1 MKQLI
6 TILSLSYICLNTF
19 AQTPYGQMRENLLKN
34 IWTDADYELY
44 LAPVSKL
51 KKEKPFF
58 TVPAYYLPLSD
69 STKQLISATLV
80 FCPNANSVYVNG
92 KKQFIDTENRSVF
105 TTLKDGKLLLPAKYL
120 YPLLGKQRPK
130 KENEIVD
137 IEIVATKSG
146 KKCLKNDLG
155 LLFVADLLNPQ
166 IAKASRQTQYEILYN
181 TLYERPKR
189 AKVVADVIGHTGKK
203 HPYILADAKRFEEI
217 KTLIRTDS
225 FARTCY
231 EKVLASA
238 NKVLNED
245 VDIYEFKNP
254 QGGIFATIKNSPTG
268 KVLDLGIAYRV
279 TGEKKY
285 AERAIQEL
293 LSVASWPDWG
303 CTLERQFLGTGAV
316 ATGMGLG
323 FDWFYNEMTSTQ
335 RQTIREAIV
344 AKAIHPGLFY
354 HTVRHANRFVLARHN
369 WNAVGN
375 GGLIIASLAI
385 AADEPELA
393 GRLLEFSIG
402 SFENVLSIY
411 APKGD
416 YEEGPGYWA
425 YGTGSLVNAMAAI
438 ESATGKTYGL
448 SDAPGVDKTAYF
460 TPYMIGPNGYF
471 NFHDSD
477 ENGKTYITDP
487 EYFWFANRFAN
498 PDFYWER
505 MYLPEQHK
513 GGAKDLLWYK
523 GESRGAF
530 NLKLDY
536 MGSGENNAVGTG
548 TFRSSWTDPNALFLG
563 FHAGYRLANHA
574 QADEGN
580 FIFDAIGERWIM
592 DVGYGSHD
600 TTRSESYFQ
609 AARPLFYR
617 MRTEAHNTYVVN
629 PDKSYGQD
637 FSSDNRPQFENVVM
651 QPDKAYAIANLTCSY
666 KGQVSSAKRGF
677 MLNRQNNYALV
688 QDEVTLTQPSTVYWF
703 LHTRANIK
711 LIEKDQAAIFTI
723 GTKRLYVKLIG
734 NTTGAKWSVMP
745 AKSLSPGMVEMKN
758 MDDVRKLAIKFEGI
772 SNMNFAAMLVPLKD
786 GENKPYVQYK
796 FEKMDSWK

>member
-1 MKQLI
+1 MQ
-6 TILSLSYICLNTF
+6 
-19 AQTPYGQMRENLLKN
+19 
-34 IWTDADYELY
+34 
-44 LAPVSKL
+44 V
-51 KKEKPFF
+51 
-58 TVPAYYLPLSD
+58 
-69 STKQLISATLV
+69 
-80 FCPNANSVYVNG
+80 
-92 KKQFIDTENRSVF
+92 IDTQNRSVV
-105 TTLKDGKLLLPAKYL
+105 TTVKDGKLFLPAKYL
-120 YPLLGKQRPK
+120 YPLLGIQKPK
-130 KENEIVD
+130 AQKETEIVD
-137 IEIVATKSG
+137 IETLATKSG
-146 KKCLKNDLG
+146 KKCLNNDPG
-155 LLFVADLLNPQ
+155 LLFVSDVLNPQ
-166 IAKASRQTQYEILYN
+166 IAKISSQIQYEILYN
-181 TLYERPKR
+181 TLYERPKG
-189 AKVVADVIGHTGKK
+189 ACIVADVIGHTGKK

-231 EKVLASA
+231 EKVLASS

-279 TGEKKY
+279 TGDKKY
-285 AERAIQEL
+285 ADHAIKEL
-293 LSVASWPDWG
+293 MSVANWPDWG
-303 CTLERQFLGTGAV
+303 CTQERQFLGTGAV

-323 FDWFYNEMTSTQ
+323 YDWFYNEMTSAQ

-354 HTVRHANRFVLARHN
+354 HAVRYANRFVLAKHN

-385 AADEPELA
+385 ATDEPELA
-393 GRLLEFSIG
+393 GRLLEFSMG

-448 SDAPGVDKTAYF
+448 SDAPGVDRTAYF
-460 TPYMIGPNGYF
+460 TPYMIGPKGYF
-471 NFHDSD
+471 NFHDSE
-477 ENGKTYITDP
+477 ENDNTFITDP
-487 EYFWFANRFAN
+487 EYLWFANRFSN

-505 MYLPEQHK
+505 MYLPEQQK

-523 GESRGAF
+523 GKLEGAF

-536 MGSGENNAVGTG
+536 MGSGENNSVGTG
-548 TFRSSWTDPNALFLG
+548 TFRSSWTNPDALFLG

-580 FIFDAIGERWIM
+580 FIFDAIGERWII
-592 DVGYGSHD
+592 DVGYGSCD

-617 MRTEAHNTYVVN
+617 MRAEAHNIYVVN

-637 FSSDNRPQFENVVM
+637 FSADNRPQFEKFST

-666 KGQVSSAKRGF
+666 KGQVTSAKRGF
-677 MLNRQNNYALV
+677 MLNRQTNYALI

-703 LHTRANIK
+703 LHTRANIE

-723 GTKRLYVKLIG
+723 GKKRMYVKLIG
-734 NTTGAKWSVMP
+734 NTIGAQWIVMP
-745 AKSLSPGMVEMKN
+745 AKSLVPGMIEMKN
-758 MDDVRKLAIKFEGI
+758 MDDVRKLAIKFDGI
-772 SNMNFAAMLVPLKD
+772 NNMKFAVVLVPLKD
-786 GENKPYVQYK
+786 GENKVMSLPK
-796 FEKMDSWK
+796 LIDLSSW